1 MNPASILD
9 QSDARPAPATRDD
22 GALRAHVHGGW
33 AAVAT
38 AWGDRADYVDARVA
52 GVTEAPARGRGHPSG
67 RARARARVRSRRC
80 RAGRGGARRARTG
93 EVVISDVV
101 AEMTSIAAARAKAR
115 GLGNVRTRVLDLEE
129 IAEPD
134 ASFDVVLCREGLMF
148 AADPARAAREIRR
161 VLRPGGRVAISV
173 WGPRERNPWLG
184 VVMDAVSAQTGRPI
198 PPPGVPGPFSLGDS
212 DALAVVLRDA
222 GLADVVVGEQPTP
235 LPRGLVRAVVG
246 DDLRPCRPAL
256 EDPRGSARAGL
267 AGIAGTPAG
276 SDPRVRDADRRR
288 APRSRADRRRTRVA
302 ASRARRSGRIRSPRS
317 VACVPLEERMP
328 TADDASVCSLKREGR

>member
-9 QSDARPAPATRDD
+9 QSDARLAPTTRDD
-22 GALRAHVHGGW
+22 GALRAHVHGSW

-52 GVTEAPARGRGHPSG
+52 GVTERLFEVADIHPG
-67 RARARARVRSRRC
+67 ERVLELAC
-80 RAGRGGARRARTG
+80 GPGGAGLDAAEHVGPTG

-161 VLRPGGRVAISV
+161 VLRPGGRAAISV

-184 VVMDAVSAQTGRPI
+184 LVMDAVSAQTGRTI
-198 PPPGVPGPFSLGDS
+198 PPQGVPGPFSLGDS

-235 LPRGLVRAVVG
+235 L
-246 DDLRPCRPAL
+246 
-256 EDPRGSARAGL
+256 RAGSFEQWWETTSAL
-267 AGIAGTPAG
+267 AGPLSKILADLPEPASQALQGRLRGAIRSYETTTGIELPGVALIA
-276 SDPRVRDADRRR
+276 
-288 APRSRADRRRTRVA
+288 
-302 ASRARRSGRIRSPRS
+302 SGR
-317 VACVPLEERMP
+317 A
-328 TADDASVCSLKREGR
+328 